1 MSVVLDTSAV
11 LAFMVAE
18 DDFNAAATAFF
29 AGVDEDLVTTPVAI
43 AEMDHLVTQRGGL
56 DAAQVLWSNF
66 EDGAFTVRWWADAMS
81 ETLAIARAHPRIG
94 LADASLVA
102 LAGLLRTNRIAT
114 FDTNFRSLT
123 TPRGDSFRML
133 PHDA

>member
-29 AGVDEDLVTTPVAI
+29 ASVDEDLVTTPVAV
-43 AEMDHLVTQRGGL
+43 AEMDHLITQRGGL
-56 DAAQVLWSNF
+56 GAAAVLWANF

-81 ETLAIARAHPRIG
+81 ETLAIARTHPRIG

-102 LAGLLRTNRIAT
+102 LAGVLRTDRIAT
-114 FDTNFRSLT
+114 FDNDFRSLT
-123 TPRGDSFRML
+123 TPRGEPFRLL